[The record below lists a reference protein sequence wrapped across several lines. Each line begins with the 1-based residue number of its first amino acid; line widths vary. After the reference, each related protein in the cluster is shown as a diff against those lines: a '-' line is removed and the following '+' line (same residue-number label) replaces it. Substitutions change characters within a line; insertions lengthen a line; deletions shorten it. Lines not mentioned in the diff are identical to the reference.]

1 MEVQSWMYC
10 VLEHSERNVI
20 MKKVAIVSPLRTAVG
35 SFNKALAP
43 LSAPE
48 LGATMMTACLQQSKL
63 EPSLIDQ
70 IFMGNVLQAGNGQNP
85 ARQAALKAGIPID
98 VPESTINTVCGSGL
112 HAVALAYDSILAEQ
126 GNIVLAGGMES
137 MSNAPY
143 LLKNARNGYK
153 LGNGEL
159 VDSLVADGLTCPIN
173 HYHMGITAENVAEK
187 YGISRLEQDAFAY
200 ESQIKAVEA
209 KNNKVFEEQ
218 IVPVMIKN
226 KKETT
231 YFTEDEHIRGNTTKE
246 KLSQLKPAFKENGT
260 VTAGNASGI
269 NDGAAAMLVVSE
281 DKCKEHALKP
291 LAYIKGYSLVG
302 VDPAYM
308 GMGPV
313 KAISSLL
320 KKQGMSIDDIDL
332 FEINEAFAAQALAV
346 QKELGVN
353 PEKVNVNGGAIAIG
367 HPVGASGARVLVTLV
382 HEMVRRSSRYGVV
395 SLCIGTGMGIAML
408 VENALI

>member
-1 MEVQSWMYC
+1 
-10 VLEHSERNVI
+10 

-35 SFNKALAP
+35 SFNKTLAP

-48 LGATMMTACLQQSKL
+48 LGATVMTACLQQSKL

-126 GNIVLAGGMES
+126 GNIVMAGGMES

-187 YGISRLEQDAFAY
+187 YGISRLEQDSFAY
-200 ESQIKAVEA
+200 ESQIKASEA
-209 KNNKVFEEQ
+209 KNNNFFEDQ

-246 KLSQLKPAFKENGT
+246 KLSNLKPAFKENGT

-320 KKQGMSIDDIDL
+320 QKQGMSIDSIDL

-346 QKELGVN
+346 QKELGVS

>member
-1 MEVQSWMYC
+1 
-10 VLEHSERNVI
+10 
-20 MKKVAIVSPLRTAVG
+20 MKKVALVSPLRTAVG
-35 SFNKALAP
+35 SFNKTLAP

-48 LGATMMTACLQQSKL
+48 LGATVMTACLQQSKL

-70 IFMGNVLQAGNGQNP
+70 IYLGNVLQAGNGQNP

-98 VPESTINTVCGSGL
+98 VPETTINTVCGSGL
-112 HAVALAYDSILAEQ
+112 HAVALAYNSILAEQ

-143 LLKNARNGYK
+143 LLRNARNGYK

-187 YGISRLEQDAFAY
+187 YGISRLEQDEFSY
-200 ESQIKAVEA
+200 QSQIKAVEA
-209 KNNKVFEEQ
+209 KNKKLFEEQ

-226 KKETT
+226 KKETIS
-231 YFTEDEHIRGNTTKE
+231 FTEDEHIRGNTTKE

-281 DKCKEHALKP
+281 DKCLEHALKP

-320 KKQGMSIDDIDL
+320 KQQGMSIDDIDL

-346 QKELGVN
+346 LKELGIN

-382 HEMVRRSSRYGVV
+382 HEMVRSSSRYGIA

>member
-1 MEVQSWMYC
+1 
-10 VLEHSERNVI
+10 

-48 LGATMMTACLQQSKL
+48 LGATVMTACLQQSKL

>member
-1 MEVQSWMYC
+1 
-10 VLEHSERNVI
+10 
-20 MKKVAIVSPLRTAVG
+20 MKKVALVSPLRTAVG
-35 SFNKALAP
+35 SFNNGLST

-48 LGATMMTACLQQSKL
+48 LGANVMTACLQHSQL
-63 EPSLIDQ
+63 EPALIDQ
-70 IFMGNVLQAGNGQNP
+70 IYFGNVLQAGIGQNP

-98 VPESTINTVCGSGL
+98 VPASTINTVCGSGL
-112 HAVALAYDSILAEQ
+112 HAVALAYNSILAEQ
-126 GNIVLAGGMES
+126 GSVLLAGGMES
-137 MSNAPY
+137 MTNAPY
-143 LLKNARNGYK
+143 VLRNARNGYK

-159 VDSLVADGLTCPIN
+159 IDSVVADGLTCPIN
-173 HYHMGITAENVAEK
+173 NYHMGITAENIAGK
-187 YGISRLEQDAFAY
+187 YNISRLEQDEFAY
-200 ESQIKAVEA
+200 GSQVKALEA
-209 KNNKVFEEQ
+209 KNKQVFAEQ
-218 IVPVMIKN
+218 IVPVMTKT
-226 KKETT
+226 KKAEIW
-231 YFTEDEHIRGNTTKE
+231 FSEDEHVRADTSKE
-246 KLSQLKPAFKENGT
+246 KLSNLKPVFKENGS

-269 NDGAAAMLVVSE
+269 NDGAAAVLVMSE
-281 DKCKEHALKP
+281 DKCKEHAVQP

-320 KKQGMSIDDIDL
+320 KKQGISLDAIDL

-346 QKELGVN
+346 LKELRIN

-367 HPVGASGARVLVTLV
+367 HPVGASGARILVTLV
-382 HEMVRRSSRYGVV
+382 HEMVRRSSRYGIA

>member
-1 MEVQSWMYC
+1 
-10 VLEHSERNVI
+10 
-20 MKKVAIVSPLRTAVG
+20 MKKVALVSPLRTAVG
-35 SFNKALAP
+35 SFNKTLAP

-48 LGATMMTACLQQSKL
+48 LGATVMTACLQQSRL

-70 IFMGNVLQAGNGQNP
+70 IYLGNVLQAGNGQNP

-98 VPESTINTVCGSGL
+98 VPETTINTVCGSGL
-112 HAVALAYDSILAEQ
+112 HAVALAYNSILAEQ

-143 LLKNARNGYK
+143 LLRNARNGYK

-187 YGISRLEQDAFAY
+187 YGISRLEQDEFSY
-200 ESQIKAVEA
+200 QSQIKAVEA
-209 KNNKVFEEQ
+209 KNKKLFEEQ

-226 KKETT
+226 KKETIS
-231 YFTEDEHIRGNTTKE
+231 FTEDEHIRGNTTKE

-281 DKCKEHALKP
+281 DKCKEHELKP

-320 KKQGMSIDDIDL
+320 KQQGMSIDDIDL

-346 QKELGVN
+346 LKELGIN

-382 HEMVRRSSRYGVV
+382 HEMVRRSSRYGIA

>member
-1 MEVQSWMYC
+1 
-10 VLEHSERNVI
+10 
-20 MKKVAIVSPLRTAVG
+20 MKKVALVSPLRTAVG
-35 SFNKALAP
+35 SFNKTLAP

-48 LGATMMTACLQQSKL
+48 LGATVMTACLQQSKL
-63 EPSLIDQ
+63 EPALIDQ
-70 IFMGNVLQAGNGQNP
+70 IYLGNVLQAGNGQNP

-126 GNIVLAGGMES
+126 SNIVLAGGMES

-143 LLKNARNGYK
+143 LLRNARNGYK

-173 HYHMGITAENVAEK
+173 NYHMGITAENVAEK
-187 YGISRLEQDAFAY
+187 YGISRLEQDEFAY
-200 ESQIKAVEA
+200 ESQLKAVEA

-218 IVPVMIKN
+218 IVPVMIKT
-226 KKETT
+226 KKETI

-246 KLSQLKPAFKENGT
+246 KLSHLKTAFKENGT
-260 VTAGNASGI
+260 VTAGNSSGI
-269 NDGAAAMLVVSE
+269 NDGAAAMLVVSG

-320 KKQGMSIDDIDL
+320 KRQGISIDAIDL

-346 QKELGVN
+346 LKELGVS

-367 HPVGASGARVLVTLV
+367 HPVGASGARILVTLV
-382 HEMVRRSSRYGVV
+382 HEMVRRSSRYGIA

>member
-1 MEVQSWMYC
+1 
-10 VLEHSERNVI
+10 

-35 SFNKALAP
+35 SFNKTLAP

-48 LGATMMTACLQQSKL
+48 LGATVMTACLQQSKL

-85 ARQAALKAGIPID
+85 ARQAALKAGIPIH
-98 VPESTINTVCGSGL
+98 VPESTLNTVCGSGL

-187 YGISRLEQDAFAY
+187 YGVSRLEQDEFAY
-200 ESQIKAVEA
+200 ESQIKAFQA
-209 KNNKVFEEQ
+209 KKNKFFEEQ
-218 IVPVMIKN
+218 IVPVTIKN
-226 KKETT
+226 KKETI
-231 YFTEDEHIRGNTTKE
+231 YFTEDEHIRENTTKE
-246 KLSQLKPAFKENGT
+246 KLSHLKPAFKENGT

-320 KKQGMSIDDIDL
+320 KQQGMSIDSIDL
-332 FEINEAFAAQALAV
+332 FEINEAFASQALAV
-346 QKELGVN
+346 LKELGLN

-382 HEMVRRSSRYGVV
+382 HEMVRRSSRYGIA

>member
-1 MEVQSWMYC
+1 
-10 VLEHSERNVI
+10 

-48 LGATMMTACLQQSKL
+48 LGATVMTACLQQSKL

-126 GNIVLAGGMES
+126 GNIVMAGGMES

-200 ESQIKAVEA
+200 ESQIKASKA
-209 KNNKVFEEQ
+209 KNNKFFEEQ

-246 KLSQLKPAFKENGT
+246 KLSNLKPAFKENGT

-320 KKQGMSIDDIDL
+320 QKQGMSIDSIDL

-408 VENALI
+408 VENARI

>member
-1 MEVQSWMYC
+1 
-10 VLEHSERNVI
+10 
-20 MKKVAIVSPLRTAVG
+20 MKKVALVSPLRTAVG
-35 SFNKALAP
+35 SFNKTLAP

-48 LGATMMTACLQQSKL
+48 LGAIVMTACLQQSKL
-63 EPSLIDQ
+63 EPALIDQ
-70 IFMGNVLQAGNGQNP
+70 IYLGNVLQAGNGQNP
-85 ARQAALKAGIPID
+85 ARQAALKADIPID

-126 GNIVLAGGMES
+126 SNIVLAGGMES

-143 LLKNARNGYK
+143 LLRNARNGYK

-173 HYHMGITAENVAEK
+173 NYHMGITAENVAEK
-187 YGISRLEQDAFAY
+187 YGISRLEQDEFSY
-200 ESQIKAVEA
+200 ESQIKALEA
-209 KNNKVFEEQ
+209 KNKKVFEEQ

-226 KKETT
+226 KKETI

-246 KLSQLKPAFKENGT
+246 KLAHLKTAFKENGT
-260 VTAGNASGI
+260 VTAGNSSGI

-320 KKQGMSIDDIDL
+320 KKQGISIDAIDL

-346 QKELGVN
+346 LKELGVS

-367 HPVGASGARVLVTLV
+367 HPVGASGARILVTLV
-382 HEMVRRSSRYGVV
+382 HEMVRRSSRYGIA

>member
-1 MEVQSWMYC
+1 
-10 VLEHSERNVI
+10 
-20 MKKVAIVSPLRTAVG
+20 MKKVALVSPLRTAVG
-35 SFNKALAP
+35 SFNKTLAP
-43 LSAPE
+43 LSASE
-48 LGATMMTACLQQSKL
+48 LGATVMTACLQQSKL

-70 IFMGNVLQAGNGQNP
+70 IYLGNVLQAGNGQNP

-98 VPESTINTVCGSGL
+98 VPETTINTVCGSGL
-112 HAVALAYDSILAEQ
+112 HAVALAYNSILAEQ

-143 LLKNARNGYK
+143 LLRNARNGYK

-173 HYHMGITAENVAEK
+173 HYHMGITAENVADK
-187 YGISRLEQDAFAY
+187 YGISRMEQDEFAY
-200 ESQIKAVEA
+200 QSQIKALEA
-209 KNNKVFEEQ
+209 KNKKLFEEQ

-226 KKETT
+226 KKETIS
-231 YFTEDEHIRGNTTKE
+231 FTEDEHIRGNTTKE

-269 NDGAAAMLVVSE
+269 NDGAAAVLVVSE
-281 DKCKEHALKP
+281 DKCKEQALKP

-313 KAISSLL
+313 KAISTLL
-320 KKQGMSIDDIDL
+320 KQQGISIDAIDL
-332 FEINEAFAAQALAV
+332 FEINEAFASQALAV
-346 QKELGVN
+346 VKELGVS

-367 HPVGASGARVLVTLV
+367 HPVGASGARILTTLV
-382 HEMVRRSSRYGVV
+382 HEMVRRSSRYGIA

>member
-1 MEVQSWMYC
+1 
-10 VLEHSERNVI
+10 
-20 MKKVAIVSPLRTAVG
+20 MKKVALVSPLRTAVG
-35 SFNKALAP
+35 SFNKTLAP

-48 LGATMMTACLQQSKL
+48 LGATVMTACLQQSKL

-70 IFMGNVLQAGNGQNP
+70 IYLGNVLQAGNGQNP

-98 VPESTINTVCGSGL
+98 VPETTINTVCGSGL
-112 HAVALAYDSILAEQ
+112 HAVALAYNSILAEQ
-126 GNIVLAGGMES
+126 GSIVLAGGMES

-143 LLKNARNGYK
+143 LLRNARNGYK

-187 YGISRLEQDAFAY
+187 YGISRLEQDEFSY
-200 ESQIKAVEA
+200 QSQIKAVEA
-209 KNNKVFEEQ
+209 KNKKLFEEQ

-226 KKETT
+226 KKETIS
-231 YFTEDEHIRGNTTKE
+231 FTEDEHIRGNTTKE

-320 KKQGMSIDDIDL
+320 KQQGMSIDDIDL

-346 QKELGVN
+346 LKELGIN

-382 HEMVRRSSRYGVV
+382 HEMVRRSSRYGIA

>member
-1 MEVQSWMYC
+1 M
-10 VLEHSERNVI
+10 
-20 MKKVAIVSPLRTAVG
+20 VSPLRTAVG
-35 SFNKALAP
+35 SFNNG
-43 LSAPE
+43 LSTLNAPE
-48 LGATMMTACLQQSKL
+48 LGANVMTACLQQSRL
-63 EPSLIDQ
+63 EPALIDQ
-70 IFMGNVLQAGNGQNP
+70 IYLGNVLQAGTGQNP

-98 VPESTINTVCGSGL
+98 VPASTINTVCGSGL
-112 HAVALAYDSILAEQ
+112 HAVALAYNSILAEQ
-126 GNIVLAGGMES
+126 GSVLLAGGMES

-143 LLKNARNGYK
+143 VLKNARNGYK

-159 VDSLVADGLTCPIN
+159 IDSVVADGLTCPIN
-173 HYHMGITAENVAEK
+173 KYHMGITAENIAAK
-187 YGISRLEQDAFAY
+187 YNISRLEQDEFAY
-200 ESQIKAVEA
+200 GSQLKAREA
-209 KNNKVFEEQ
+209 KNKQVFAEQ
-218 IVPVMIKN
+218 IVPVLTKT
-226 KKETT
+226 KKAEIW
-231 YFTEDEHIRGNTTKE
+231 FSEDEHVRADTSKE
-246 KLSQLKPAFKENGT
+246 KLSNLKPVFKENGS

-269 NDGAAAMLVVSE
+269 NDGAAAVLVMSE
-281 DKCKEHALKP
+281 DKCKEHAVQP

-320 KKQGMSIDDIDL
+320 KEQGIPLDAIDL

-346 QKELGVN
+346 LKELGIN

-367 HPVGASGARVLVTLV
+367 HPVGASGARILVTLV
-382 HEMVRRSSRYGVV
+382 HEMVRRSSRYGIA